1 MTRIIV
7 VEDDIGQLEELVS
20 FLEYSG
26 HEVCGATNGGELE
39 SCLSQFDPEIV
50 LLDYCL
56 PGKTGAA
63 LAERLRGRFGTSVG
77 IVMVTALNRGTD
89 RIECRLAGAD
99 NYLVKPVNFAELLA
113 LIDNMSI
120 RLNSVRLDSARPNSL
135 PPREQPWQLLRA
147 RSELMPPKSP
157 AILLTS
163 WELSLLLAMA
173 GADNQQADRDTLIKA
188 LGKNPSHYD
197 PRALETCMSRLR
209 RKLPGSDNGGNP
221 LQAVRGIGYKFIRP
235 LVVVR

>member
-1 MTRIIV
+1 MARIIV
-7 VEDDIGQLEELVS
+7 VEDDMGQLEELVS
-20 FLEYSG
+20 FLGHSG
-26 HEVCGATNGGELE
+26 HEVCGAVSGDELE
-39 SCLSQFDPEIV
+39 ACLSQFEPEIV

-56 PGKTGAA
+56 PGDDGAV
-63 LAERLRGRFGTSVG
+63 LAGRLRERFGASVG

-113 LIDNMSI
+113 LIE
-120 RLNSVRLDSARPNSL
+120 LRP
-135 PPREQPWQLLRA
+135 PG
-147 RSELMPPKSP
+147 SP
-157 AILLTS
+157 AVPLTN
-163 WELSLLLAMA
+163 WELSLLRAMA
-173 GADNQQADRDTLIKA
+173 DADNQQADRDTLIRA

-209 RKLPGSDNGGNP
+209 RKLPGSDNGNTP
-221 LQAVRGIGYKFIRP
+221 LQTVRGAGYKFIRP

>member
-20 FLEYSG
+20 FLKYSD
-26 HEVCGATNGGELE
+26 HEVCGAMNGAELE
-39 SCLSQFDPEIV
+39 TCLSQFVPEIV

-56 PGKTGAA
+56 PGDTGAV

-99 NYLVKPVNFAELLA
+99 NYLVKPINFVELLA
-113 LIDNMSI
+113 LIYNMSM
-120 RLNSVRLDSARPNSL
+120 RLYSL
-135 PPREQPWQLLRA
+135 PTKEQSWQLLRA
-147 RSELMPPKSP
+147 RSELIPPESL
-157 AILLTS
+157 AIQLTS

-173 GADNQQADRDTLIKA
+173 GADNHQADRDTLIKA
-188 LGKNPSHYD
+188 LGKNPTHYD
-197 PRALETCMSRLR
+197 PRALETSMSRLR
-209 RKLPGSDNGGNP
+209 RKLRSSGNGSNP
-221 LQAVRGIGYKFIRP
+221 LQTVRGVGYKFTRP
-235 LVVVR
+235 LVVVQ

>member
-20 FLEYSG
+20 FLEHSG
-26 HEVCGATNGGELE
+26 HEVCGAVNSAELE
-39 SCLSQFDPEIV
+39 TCLAQFSPEIA

-56 PGKTGAA
+56 PGETGAA

-99 NYLVKPVNFAELLA
+99 NYLVKPVNFEELLA
-113 LIDNMSI
+113 LIDNMSK
-120 RLNSVRLDSARPNSL
+120 RLNSL
-135 PPREQPWQLLRA
+135 PPMEQSWRLLLA
-147 RSELMPPKSP
+147 RSELMPPGLP
-157 AILLTS
+157 AILLTH
-163 WELSLLLAMA
+163 WELSLLRAMA
-173 GADNQQADRDTLIKA
+173 DADNQQADRDTLIKA

-197 PRALETCMSRLR
+197 PRALETSMSRLR
-209 RKLPGSDNGGNP
+209 RKLPGSDNGNNP
-221 LQAVRGIGYKFIRP
+221 LQTVRGVGYKFIRP
-235 LVVVR
+235 LVVVQ

>member
-1 MTRIIV
+1 MARIIV
-7 VEDDIGQLEELVS
+7 VEDDMGQLEELVS
-20 FLEYSG
+20 FLGHSG
-26 HEVCGATNGGELE
+26 HEVCGAVSGDELE
-39 SCLSQFDPEIV
+39 ACLSQFEPEIV

-56 PGKTGAA
+56 PGDDGAV
-63 LAERLRGRFGTSVG
+63 LAGRLRERFGASVG

-113 LIDNMSI
+113 LIDNMSK
-120 RLNSVRLDSARPNSL
+120 RLTLLPIEQSWRL
-135 PPREQPWQLLRA
+135 LLA
-147 RSELMPPKSP
+147 RSELRPPGSP
-157 AILLTS
+157 AVPLTN
-163 WELSLLLAMA
+163 WELSLLRAMA
-173 GADNQQADRDTLIKA
+173 DADNQQADRDTLIRA

-209 RKLPGSDNGGNP
+209 RKLPGSDNGNTP
-221 LQAVRGIGYKFIRP
+221 LQTVRGVGYKFIRP

>member
-20 FLEYSG
+20 FLEHSG
-26 HEVCGATNGGELE
+26 HEVCGAVNSTELE
-39 SCLSQFDPEIV
+39 TCLAQFNPEIV

-56 PGKTGAA
+56 PGETGAA
-63 LAERLRGRFGTSVG
+63 LAGRLRERFGTSVG

-99 NYLVKPVNFAELLA
+99 NYLVKPINFTELLA
-113 LIDNMSI
+113 LIDNMS
-120 RLNSVRLDSARPNSL
+120 RRLDSSPQA
-135 PPREQPWQLLRA
+135 EQSWQLLLA
-147 RSELMPPKSP
+147 RSELRSPGSP
-157 AILLTS
+157 AIPLTN
-163 WELSLLLAMA
+163 WELSLLRTMA
-173 GADNQQADRDTLIKA
+173 DADNQQADRDTLVKA

-197 PRALETCMSRLR
+197 PRALEACMSRLR
-209 RKLPGSDNGGNP
+209 RKLPGLDNGSNP
-221 LQAVRGIGYKFIRP
+221 LQTVRGIGYKFIRP

>member
-20 FLEYSG
+20 FLKFSE
-26 HEVCGATNGGELE
+26 HEVCGVVNGVELE
-39 SCLSQFDPEIV
+39 SCLAQFSPEIV

-56 PGKTGAA
+56 PGDSGAT
-63 LAERLRGRFGTSVG
+63 LAGRLRGRFGTSIG

-99 NYLVKPVNFAELLA
+99 NYLVKPINFVELLA
-113 LIDNMSI
+113 LIDNMSM
-120 RLNSVRLDSARPNSL
+120 RLDSARPNSL
-135 PPREQPWQLLRA
+135 PPNEQPWQLLLA
-147 RSELMPPKSP
+147 RSELMPPKLS
-157 AILLTS
+157 AISLTS
-163 WELSLLLAMA
+163 WELSLLRAMA
-173 GADNQQADRDTLIKA
+173 VADNQQADRDTLIKA
-188 LGKNPSHYD
+188 LGKNPSYYD

-209 RKLPGSDNGGNP
+209 RKLPGLDNGSNP
-221 LQAVRGIGYKFIRP
+221 LQTVRGVGYKFIRP